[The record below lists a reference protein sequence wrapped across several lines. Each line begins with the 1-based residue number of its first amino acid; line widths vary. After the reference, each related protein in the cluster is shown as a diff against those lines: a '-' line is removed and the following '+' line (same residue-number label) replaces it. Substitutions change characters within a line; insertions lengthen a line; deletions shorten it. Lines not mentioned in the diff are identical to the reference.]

1 MPSKLFLHHEWCQL
15 KPVACHLPLQRW
27 SHWPLQL
34 LTFNT
39 PRKEFRAEIRNEAL
53 YALGK
58 TGRTGLQIVGCFLED
73 FMSST
78 SKWKKGWDGCMASL
92 TLWTRV
98 WANSKRYWRTEEPGV
113 LQFVWSQR
121 VRHDL
126 VTEQQFLAP
135 SHISRST
142 KVINI
147 CSLWLAASFSQ
158 NMCLT
163 AHFPLQQNH
172 ICSDL
177 STYFVGAVTKS
188 YLKGCLVGYSPH
200 FCPE

>member
-1 MPSKLFLHHEWCQL
+1 MPTKNCCLPSASTRM
-15 KPVACHLPLQRW
+15 KPLAAAVADLQHT
-27 SHWPLQL
+27 SQ
-34 LTFNT
+34 
-39 PRKEFRAEIRNEAL
+39 KFRAEIRHEAL
-53 YALGK
+53 CALGK
-58 TGRTGLQIVGCFLED
+58 TGRTGLQIAGCFSED

-78 SKWKKGWDGCMASL
+78 SKWKKGWDGCPASL
-92 TLWTRV
+92 TLRTQV
-98 WANSKRYWRTEEPGV
+98 WANSEGYWRTEEPGV
-113 LQFVWSQR
+113 LQFVRSQR

-147 CSLWLAASFSQ
+147 CSSWLAASFCQ

-163 AHFPLQQNH
+163 ARFPLHQNH
-172 ICSDL
+172 IYSDV
-177 STYFVGAVTKS
+177 STYFVGAVTQS

-200 FCPE
+200 FCPK

>member
-78 SKWKKGWDGCMASL
+78 SKWKKGWDGCMASP
-92 TLWTRV
+92 TQWAWVWVNSISWWWTGRPGMLQSMGSQSDRTKQLN
-98 WANSKRYWRTEEPGV
+98 WADENFPSDVFRIYKKLLQLNRKNSHSYGKKSLGDLNR
-113 LQFVWSQR
+113 LFQKDI
-121 VRHDL
+121 VR
-126 VTEQQFLAP
+126 
-135 SHISRST
+135 
-142 KVINI
+142 
-147 CSLWLAASFSQ
+147 
-158 NMCLT
+158 
-163 AHFPLQQNH
+163 
-172 ICSDL
+172 
-177 STYFVGAVTKS
+177 
-188 YLKGCLVGYSPH
+188 
-200 FCPE
+200 